1 MMVKVMDLLTSE
13 DNRWLIV
20 TILPVAVMSFGII
33 TGAQWYHTVWKLYPQ
48 LVNYPDEVHFFLT
61 LMYSFIFMIAVLC
74 IYHYRDDVSFAMS
87 NMKSV
92 EEKLGRVRRA
102 KQFFITVAISIL
114 AIVLISAIAI
124 EQMFTLRY
132 LNSLHFYILLGFYA
146 IIAGIMIKS
155 YYQIRNVV
163 NVKYKSETRMEMNL
177 DLLWF
182 ITLAVSAM
190 LTVFAID
197 ALKKA
202 YQIEYSFAKLY
213 PDNASFLFFLVWSL
227 VLMGAFLVCLS
238 LSRDLKATESDAESR
253 KLLRRVFA
261 KMAVSSL
268 AAILVTAY
276 LTDHT
281 YQIQFFNSLPF
292 YGVLGVYGIIT
303 FGIYM
308 LYKYV
313 LDVARGRWS

>member
-1 MMVKVMDLLTSE
+1 
-13 DNRWLIV
+13 
-20 TILPVAVMSFGII
+20 
-33 TGAQWYHTVWKLYPQ
+33 
-48 LVNYPDEVHFFLT
+48 
-61 LMYSFIFMIAVLC
+61 
-74 IYHYRDDVSFAMS
+74 
-87 NMKSV
+87 
-92 EEKLGRVRRA
+92 
-102 KQFFITVAISIL
+102 
-114 AIVLISAIAI
+114 
-124 EQMFTLRY
+124 
-132 LNSLHFYILLGFYA
+132 
-146 IIAGIMIKS
+146 
-155 YYQIRNVV
+155 
-163 NVKYKSETRMEMNL
+163 MEMNL

-227 VLMGAFLVCLS
+227 VLMGAFLACLS

-253 KLLRRVFA
+253 KLLRRVFT

-276 LTDHT
+276 FVDHT

>member
-13 DNRWLIV
+13 DNPWLIV
-20 TILPVAVMSFGII
+20 TILPVAVMSFGIV

-61 LMYSFIFMIAVLC
+61 LMYSFIFIIAVLC

-92 EEKLGRVRRA
+92 EEKLRRVRRA
-102 KQFFITVAISIL
+102 KRFFITVAISIL
-114 AIVLISAIAI
+114 AIVLMSAIAI

-163 NVKYKSETRMEMNL
+163 NVKYKSKTGMGMNL

-182 ITLAVSAM
+182 ITLAVIAM

-213 PDNASFLFFLVWSL
+213 PDNSSFLFFLAWSL

-238 LSRDLKATESDAESR
+238 LSRDLRATESDAESR
-253 KLLRRVFA
+253 KLLRRVFT
-261 KMAVSSL
+261 KIAVSSL

-276 LTDHT
+276 FVDHT
-281 YQIQFFNSLPF
+281 YQIQLFNNLSF
-292 YGVLGVYGIIT
+292 YGLLQAYAIMV
-303 FGIYM
+303 FGMYA
-308 LYKYV
+308 LYKW
-313 LDVARGRWS
+313 G